1 MVASDFTKLLIS
13 NEEIS
18 DIVKIVKPF
27 EKTEL

>member
-13 NEEIS
+13 KEEIS